1 VSERSRFGSEG
12 RALLPTFAREHLIMT
27 ASAWNTD
34 SDPAFVV
41 HYWDMGNDANAL
53 LEAELG
59 LPDIP
64 RFNAFNELVTTE
76 IKSIAVPI
84 AGDQFVP
91 LPSGF
96 EGERSLSPSDFRYLR
111 VVSEVGN
118 VYLPEFAA
126 LVEGSMMTFTK
137 HAEWYLG
144 DTYLNITGLAGTVS
158 QLWIIPAQDADKA
171 ASRLKDAIWL
181 REQVIQSTPRFQV
194 LHATPMD
201 PNFHTS

>member
-1 VSERSRFGSEG
+1 MPVSERSRFGSEG

-118 VYLPEFAA
+118 VYLRQRGRVFRDFALRGPRA
-126 LVEGSMMTFTK
+126 DG
-137 HAEWYLG
+137 
-144 DTYLNITGLAGTVS
+144 TGRHFR
-158 QLWIIPAQDADKA
+158 LWV
-171 ASRLKDAIWL
+171 R
-181 REQVIQSTPRFQV
+181 
-194 LHATPMD
+194 
-201 PNFHTS
+201 